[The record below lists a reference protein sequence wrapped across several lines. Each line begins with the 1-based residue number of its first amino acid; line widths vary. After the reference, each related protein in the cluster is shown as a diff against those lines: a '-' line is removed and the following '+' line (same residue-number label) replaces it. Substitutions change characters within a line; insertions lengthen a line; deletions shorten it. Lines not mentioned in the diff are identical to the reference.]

1 MWFNVLKT
9 QQTITDIGIDF
20 ELPEKVEPKKDDKD
34 CCEIAKEKY
43 ISGQAEYLDF
53 LLKDETYPD
62 EVFSTIEREKEWI
75 LETDCPTVSEDIFVN
90 IGASSNRQ
98 KRIENR
104 DVNFDPEY
112 ELSIFGLTKE
122 QVIHKLGERITKL
135 RAILKE
141 WGDCEGREDGNEMV

>member
-20 ELPEKVEPKKDDKD
+20 ELPEKVEPKKDNKD

-43 ISGQAEYLDF
+43 ISVQAEYLDF

-90 IGASSNRQ
+90 IRASGGRIQ
-98 KRIENR
+98 RIKRGMGVTNYREK
-104 DVNFDPEY
+104 
-112 ELSIFGLTKE
+112 FGLPK
-122 QVIHKLGERITKL
+122 ERIIRTLEERISKL
-135 RAILKE
+135 EAILRE